1 MTRSRMFPTAKGHLL
16 MGLAFLLLMF
26 LFNGSAQ
33 AAGELKLV
41 IDGKVIISDPP
52 PVLLN
57 GRTMVPARLVTE
69 TLGARVDWFD
79 ADSSVHIVKTDRSVV
94 MRIDNHFV
102 KLDTGTVKY
111 MLTDVAPTLIGGRT
125 YVPLRLVSNAMGVQI
140 GWDQATLTVS
150 VDSSQ
155 SAEVDPSTQFRIA
168 SVAAGAELN
177 GATTLR
183 AEMASGSLPTGASE
197 IRWLLIRPETGK
209 GAVISQG
216 KAVAGT
222 YHFTPDTMTNGERF
236 LVAAVY
242 NTEGRLLA
250 GDAIPVTVNLRPQV
264 SFSGVTAG
272 QIVQGAV
279 TLRPVL
285 NFPAAYVTYDI
296 LAHAS
301 GRRVTSPKA
310 DPLGTYSFTPMLED
324 IGPVSVTMTAYNIA
338 GEAFKTETVAY
349 TVNATRQVELRG
361 VTSGATIS
369 RPLTVSVYGNF
380 RITGI
385 EYVLR
390 DVGTGATEAIG
401 WTETAGVRF
410 VPTPARQGTK
420 EIFAR
425 VTDSRG
431 EVFQTAA
438 VRVNVSGAAFLLMSG
453 VGPNQVVTGT
463 VTLAAESNIML
474 EQVRYVLT
482 NRATGASSEIGSAL
496 PGAQFTWTPL
506 QAGEWSLRA
515 HGMVGGNTVHSSDAV
530 SFRVYLGTVY
540 GPRPV
545 VPRDQFVALASGLAI
560 KSWQE
565 TGMSAALQVAQAIL
579 ETGWGQSIPVDKYT
593 GLFSNNLFGIKGTGP
608 AGTVISNTWEE
619 YNGVAFRI
627 DANFRAY
634 YSVEQSWADHKNL
647 LLVAARYQPFRD
659 VMYDM
664 SLGAWALRRAGY
676 ATDSQ
681 YPMKLMDIIMRFE
694 LWKLDE
700 VGV

>member
-1 MTRSRMFPTAKGHLL
+1 MNTRRFLSQMAWSVLL
-16 MGLAFLLLMF
+16 GIGFLVLTLLPS
-26 LFNGSAQ
+26 GAAE
-33 AAGELKLV
+33 AAGQLRLV
-41 IDGKVIISDPP
+41 IDGQLITSDPP

-57 GRTMVPARLVTE
+57 GRTLVPARLVTE

-79 ADSSVHIVKTDRSVV
+79 ADSSVHIVKPDRSVV

-125 YVPLRLVSNAMGVQI
+125 YVPLRLVSNAMGVDI
-140 GWDQATLTVS
+140 SWDQATLTVS
-150 VDSSQ
+150 VDSSK
-155 SAEVDPSTQFRIA
+155 SADVATATPLRIT
-168 SVAAGAELN
+168 SVTSGAVIN
-177 GATTLR
+177 GKTDLR
-183 AEMASGSLPTGASE
+183 AEIATANLPAGASE
-197 IRWLLIRPETGK
+197 IRWLLIRPETGR
-209 GAVISQG
+209 GQVIGRG
-216 KAVAGT
+216 KSITGSYA
-222 YHFTPDTMTNGERF
+222 YTPDTMTNGERL

-242 NTEGRLLA
+242 NSAGRLLT
-250 GDAIPVTVNLRPQV
+250 GDAIPVRVELTPQV
-264 SFSGVTAG
+264 AFSGVTSG
-272 QIVQGAV
+272 QVVQGAV

-296 LAHAS
+296 IAHAS
-301 GRRVTSPKA
+301 GRRVTSPKS
-310 DPLGTYSFTPMLED
+310 DPLGTYSFAPMLED
-324 IGPVSVTMTAYNIA
+324 VGSVSITMTAYNMA
-338 GEAFKTETVAY
+338 GEGFASGTITYA
-349 TVNATRQVELRG
+349 ASASRQVELRG
-361 VTSGATIS
+361 VNSGATIS
-369 RPLTVSVYGNF
+369 RPVTFSVYGNF
-380 RITGI
+380 RIAGI
-385 EYVLR
+385 EYVMR
-390 DVGTGATEAIG
+390 DVGSGATETLG
-401 WTETAGVRF
+401 WTETAGIRF
-410 VPTPARQGTK
+410 VPTPAQQGAK

-425 VTDSRG
+425 VTDTRG
-431 EVFQTAA
+431 EVFQTQT

-463 VTLAAESNIML
+463 VTLAAESNIPL
-474 EQVRYVLT
+474 ERVRYVLT
-482 NRATGASSEIGSAL
+482 NRTTGARSEVGNAM
-496 PGAQFTWTPL
+496 PGAQFSWTPPE
-506 QAGEWSLRA
+506 AGEWSLRA
-515 HGMVGGNTVHSSDAV
+515 EGLVGGTVVHSSDSV

-545 VPRDQFVALASGLAI
+545 VPRDQFVALASTLAL

-634 YSVEQSWADHKNL
+634 HNVEQSWADHKNL

-681 YPMKLMDIIMRFE
+681 YPMKLMDIIMRYE

>member
-1 MTRSRMFPTAKGHLL
+1 MIRSRRIPTAAGYLL
-16 MGLAFLLLMF
+16 LSLAFLLLIF
-26 LFNGSAQ
+26 VFDGSAQ
-33 AAGELKLV
+33 AADGLILV
-41 IDGKVIISDPP
+41 IDGQVITSDPP

-79 ADSSVHIVKTDRSVV
+79 ADSSVHIVKPDRAVV

-102 KLDTGTVKY
+102 KLDTGSVKY

-140 GWDQATLTVS
+140 DWDQATLTVS

-155 SAEVDPSTQFRIA
+155 SAEVDPSTLLRITTVTA
-168 SVAAGAELN
+168 GSVLSS
-177 GATTLR
+177 ATNLR
-183 AEMASGSLPTGASE
+183 AEMAQGNFPAGASE

-209 GAVISQG
+209 GVVINRG
-216 KAVAGT
+216 TNVAGT
-222 YHFTPDTMTNGERF
+222 YSFTPDTMTNGERF

-242 NTEGRLLA
+242 NAQGRLLA
-250 GDAIPVTVNLRPQV
+250 GDAIPVTVNLVPQV

-272 QIVQGAV
+272 QQVQGAV

-285 NFPAAYVTYDI
+285 NFPAAYVTYEI
-296 LAHAS
+296 LAQAS
-301 GRRVTSPKA
+301 GRRVTSAKA

-324 IGPVSVTMTAYNIA
+324 IGPVSVTMTAYNMA
-338 GEAFKTETVAY
+338 GNAFPSATVSY
-349 TVNATRQVELRG
+349 TVNTERQVELRG
-361 VTSGATIS
+361 VSGGATIS
-369 RPLTVSVYGNF
+369 RPVAVSVYGNF
-380 RITGI
+380 RIAAI
-385 EYVLR
+385 EYVMR
-390 DVGTGATEAIG
+390 DVGSGVTEQLG

-420 EIFAR
+420 DIFAR
-425 VTDSRG
+425 VTDHKG

-438 VRVNVSGAAFLLMSG
+438 VRVNVSGASFLLMSG
-453 VGPNQVVTGT
+453 VGPKQVVTGP
-463 VTLAAESNIML
+463 VTLTAESNIPL
-474 EQVRYVLT
+474 ERVRYMLT
-482 NRATGASSEIGSAL
+482 NATTGVSSEIGNVM
-496 PGAQFTWTPL
+496 PGDQFTWTPN

-515 HGMVGGNTVHSSDAV
+515 QGIAGGNTVQSSDAV

-545 VPRDQFVALASGLAI
+545 VPREQFAALASGLAL
-560 KSWQE
+560 KSWQG